1 MPWPRSSSI
10 TVRVLAVSERLVL
23 QRLDNRAIRGTD
35 DAVRAEELFHAVRRP
50 TGHAG
55 DGEQRRKERLGH
67 AEHLVD
73 KARVQVDVG
82 ADGLGHAVV
91 AHDLGCQAL
100 DALDE
105 RELIAQVLLGG
116 KRARVTAADLGAR
129 VAERIDGVAIP

>member
-1 MPWPRSSSI
+1 MPWPRSGSI
-10 TVRVLAVSERLVL
+10 TVCVLTIGERLVL

-50 TGHAG
+50 AGHAG

-67 AEHLVD
+67 AEHLLD

-82 ADGLGHAVV
+82 ADGLGHAVI
-91 AHDLGCQAL
+91 AHYLRGQAL

-105 RELIAQVLLGG
+105 CELFAQVLLGCQ
-116 KRARVTAADLGAR
+116 
-129 VAERIDGVAIP
+129 